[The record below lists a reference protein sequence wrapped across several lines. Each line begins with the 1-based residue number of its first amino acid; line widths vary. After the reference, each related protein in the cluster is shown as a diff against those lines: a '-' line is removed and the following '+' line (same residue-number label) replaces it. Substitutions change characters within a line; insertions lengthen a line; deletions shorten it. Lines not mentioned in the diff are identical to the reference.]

1 MQTFDERMEKNY
13 DLIRQAFEEDLVENW
28 YQSHLVSEIDDWREE
43 FKQKEYNI
51 YLENIPQ
58 DILWDLYMQIRNQI
72 HLDEIHD
79 SISKVK

>member
-1 MQTFDERMEKNY
+1 MLPFDERIEKNY

-28 YQSHLVSEIDDWREE
+28 YQPHLVSEIDDWREE

-51 YLENIPQ
+51 YLENIPK
-58 DILWDLYMQIRNQI
+58 DILWNFYMDMS
-72 HLDEIHD
+72 DEIYWDEFHD

>member
-1 MQTFDERMEKNY
+1 MLPFDERIEKNY

-28 YQSHLVSEIDDWREE
+28 YQPHLVSEVDDGREE

>member
-1 MQTFDERMEKNY
+1 MLPFDERIEKNY
-13 DLIRQAFEEDLVENW
+13 DVIRQAFEEDLVENW
-28 YQSHLVSEIDDWREE
+28 YQPHLVSEVDDGREE

>member
-1 MQTFDERMEKNY
+1 MLPFDERMEKNY

-28 YQSHLVSEIDDWREE
+28 YQPHLVSEVDDGREE